1 MVDTGDLKS
10 PGPYRLCGFESHFLY
25 FTQKPR
31 PDSLVTAR
39 LYHIL
44 IPAKHLALQE
54 YCSVINGF

>member
-31 PDSLVTAR
+31 PDSLVKER
-39 LYHIL
+39 LYYIL
-44 IPAKHLALQE
+44 IPPSISHCNIIA
-54 YCSVINGF
+54 V